1 MIYITIYIYS
11 YTLVTGIPSSAIGSN
26 TVVVVIHA
34 RIKNTRTRRRRRR
47 RMLKIFPDVRW
58 DSAIKIVYKII
69 LYTTLEPMQTWHGP

>member
-1 MIYITIYIYS
+1 M
-11 YTLVTGIPSSAIGSN
+11 TGIPSSAIGSN

-34 RIKNTRTRRRRRR
+34 RIKNTRTRRRRRRR

>member
-1 MIYITIYIYS
+1 M
-11 YTLVTGIPSSAIGSN
+11 TGIPSSAIGSN

-34 RIKNTRTRRRRRR
+34 RIKNTRTRRRRRRRR